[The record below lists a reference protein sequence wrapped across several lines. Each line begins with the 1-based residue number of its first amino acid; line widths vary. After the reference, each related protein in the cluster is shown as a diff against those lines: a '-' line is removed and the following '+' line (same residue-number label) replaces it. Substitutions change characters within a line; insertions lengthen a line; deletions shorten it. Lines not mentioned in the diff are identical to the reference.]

1 MLMDFYSGSNCS
13 GMKTINKHS
22 AEMTTFCHGFN
33 PILVHSSKS
42 IWKFPIVRKYNA
54 TTDVI
59 NAHQE
64 EQASHR
70 ENVLRMKNL
79 IFCLDDH

>member
-1 MLMDFYSGSNCS
+1 MDFYSGSNCS

-22 AEMTTFCHGFN
+22 AEMTTFCHGFS
-33 PILVHSSKS
+33 PILDSSSKS
-42 IWKFPIVRKYNA
+42 IWKFPIVRKYKA

-70 ENVLRMKNL
+70 ENVFKNEK
-79 IFCLDDH
+79 LDFLP